1 MPTDKKEFKQL
12 WRAYNKLRESS
23 PPPDSLVKVELP
35 HESTIDRIVAA
46 RHFNQRGY
54 DVLLP
59 AQPET
64 LILVSPFRTT
74 PSDMMMHAKGTFS
87 FKWESSGEYVRDNQR
102 KQFSRLRKEK
112 K

>member
-1 MPTDKKEFKQL
+1 MPTAKREFKQL
-12 WRAYNKLRESS
+12 WRAYKKLRNSS

-35 HESTIDRIVAA
+35 DKSTIDRIMAA
-46 RHFNQRGY
+46 RLFNQKGH

-74 PSDMMMHAKGTFS
+74 PSDMMHVTGTFS
-87 FKWESSGEYVRDNQR
+87 FKWQSNGKYVRDNQR
-102 KQFSRLRKEK
+102 KRFSRLRKEK